1 MTINDSAG
9 YPGTVDDQQWASLIP
24 YAGGSPYG
32 VNALGSLV
40 ASVAPNRSIE
50 LSPGLMWGWGVLD
63 RVGQAEVVGPFP
75 APPSGQRFDL
85 LVARRNWQL
94 GATEFAIIQGGSN
107 PVIPPRAT
115 RETTDGEV
123 DEQPLWLIRSTPS
136 AVEIFADLRVVP
148 AVSGQAFDTLTM
160 SYLNQVGTR
169 LRIGDYR
176 YERTPGMDGNPSWD
190 QIDEYVSPWIM
201 VAPPRMNELFTWEA
215 SRYRFNRG
223 RVEGYIEVRRNS
235 GTPTVSIASNGLL
248 GNGLV
253 SLLGLSGFWTPREE
267 VAIIVRGVTTG
278 VPFFGQMS
286 SGGTVTITHG
296 IPGNQISA
304 GARLRVYF
312 DYPAR

>member
-94 GATEFAIIQGGSN
+94 GVTEFAIVQGGSSA
-107 PVIPPRAT
+107 VIPPRDT
-115 RETTDGEV
+115 RESTNGEV

-190 QIDEYVSPWIM
+190 QIDEYVSPWITI
-201 VAPPRMNELFTWEA
+201 APPQLGGGWSWDS

-223 RVEGYIEVRRNS
+223 RVEGYIQVRRND
-235 GTPTVSIASNGLL
+235 GTPVIPMAANGQI
-248 GNGLV
+248 GSGAV
-253 SLLGLSGFWTPREE
+253 SLFSLNGFWRPAQE
-267 VAIIVRGVTTG
+267 VDIRVRGASTG
-278 VPFFGQMS
+278 IPFFGYMS
-286 SGGTVTITHG
+286 TNGNAVISHG
-296 IPGNQISA
+296 LAGNPLNP
-304 GARLRVYF
+304 GARLRVYL